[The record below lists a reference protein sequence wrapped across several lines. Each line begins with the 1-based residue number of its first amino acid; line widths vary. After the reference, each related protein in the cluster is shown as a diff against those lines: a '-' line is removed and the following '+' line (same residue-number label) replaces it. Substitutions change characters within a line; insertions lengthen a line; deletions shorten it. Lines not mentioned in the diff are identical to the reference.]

1 MAEQSTPGYTSPS
14 EQNEKSPSDSLYSVQ
29 FQPLQTPI
37 VHAEDLYSLTSP
49 DQPSG
54 GEDKGSNYK
63 SSNDDSPPSNLKV
76 SAHPIVNWLSKVGLD
91 KYQDQFVSNAITI
104 DMLTDLSMQD
114 LKEIIPLV
122 GDRLRF
128 KKYVAQPEFAAEY
141 QSDSTTGNPQG
152 VDSNSVSTVSS
163 SSGDSLSIPEIESH
177 KQVHDRSRSAT
188 PSTTPTSPRRIRNRP
203 EPDPRFN
210 LITFNTPDRRR
221 LHVEVV
227 PTTQPLQY
235 VRHIAKLNTDRPI
248 KVNDGL
254 TVYST
259 DEAVRNAIYQRNIRE
274 FWIEGPSE
282 STGRSSMSRSRTKSS
297 PSTRKSTP
305 TVYSE
310 AEINAPLP
318 PIPTRRASNSANSR
332 GATSSNSQGTSQS
345 ASQNETTATTTTTS
359 SRNRPG
365 SLAFV
370 NPINRPTS
378 NEVTNRLSDFFP
390 NTDQKQLDEGL
401 RNSKILTARFSTI
414 RGSWRQSFRY
424 SKRFSTASSLGG
436 LRLSILKDP
445 ASLTALLGESDTDYE
460 LLEQLDLE
468 DMTPTQW
475 SRGQLIGNGSF
486 GSVYLAF
493 NAITGEVIAV
503 KQVELNET
511 IKEKNKMTDGLR
523 REVEFLR
530 ELDHKNIVQYR
541 GFKREGNTIN
551 IFLEY
556 ISGGSLASHI
566 KRNGGITE
574 AEARLYIAQCLEG
587 LSYLHDKGIIHRD
600 IKGANIL
607 LDHDQNVKISDFGL
621 SKHEQPGA
629 QRFSMQGTAYWMAPE
644 VARATKSTTKADI
657 WSLGCL
663 VIEMVSGEHPFS
675 KFTAIQAIFQIGNN
689 TKPEIPSSCSEELRS
704 FLDLCFQVDPE
715 KRASAHDLLLHP
727 FIAEGH

>member
-1 MAEQSTPGYTSPS
+1 MS
-14 EQNEKSPSDSLYSVQ
+14 EQAKPERLSQANQHSQQPPNSRFSMQ
-29 FQPLQTPI
+29 FKPLQTPG

-49 DQPSG
+49 DHSPSADSQG
-54 GEDKGSNYK
+54 VGFNYR
-63 SSNDDSPPSNLKV
+63 SSNDSPQDSNLKL
-76 SAHPIVNWLSKVGLD
+76 SDRPIINWLSKVGLG
-91 KYQDQFVSNAITI
+91 KYQDQFVGNAITI
-104 DMLTDLSMQD
+104 DMLPDLSMQD

-128 KKYVAQPEFAAEY
+128 KKYVAQSDIASEY
-141 QSDSTTGNPQG
+141 PIASSAGARNSRSG
-152 VDSNSVSTVSS
+152 VSNSLGSAISN
-163 SSGDSLSIPEIESH
+163 SSGSSISTPETEGPRMTPDS
-177 KQVHDRSRSAT
+177 SRSAT
-188 PSTTPTSPRRIRNRP
+188 PSVTPTSPRRSRNRP

-210 LITFNTPDRRR
+210 LVTFNTPDRRR

-235 VRHIAKLNTDRPI
+235 VRHIAKISSDRPI
-248 KVNDGL
+248 KVNDGFS
-254 TVYST
+254 VYST
-259 DEAVRNAIYQRNIRE
+259 DESVRNAIYQRDIRE

-282 STGRSSMSRSRTKSS
+282 GSGLPSGSRSRTKSS
-297 PSTRKSTP
+297 SSTLTARKSTS
-305 TVYSE
+305 TVYNE
-310 AEINAPLP
+310 AEMNAPLP

-332 GATSSNSQGTSQS
+332 IDSQS
-345 ASQNETTATTTTTS
+345 ASRSTS
-359 SRNRPG
+359 QSESTSNPLYRP
-365 SLAFV
+365 SSQVFV
-370 NPINRPTS
+370 NPLERPTF
-378 NEVTNRLSDFFP
+378 NEVKNRLSDYFP

-401 RNSKILTARFSTI
+401 RNSRILNARFSTI

-424 SKRFSTASSLGG
+424 SKRMSTASSLGG
-436 LRLSILKDP
+436 LRLSMLKDP
-445 ASLTALLGESDTDYE
+445 ASLSTLLGESETDYDV
-460 LLEQLDLE
+460 LEQLDLE

-475 SRGQLIGNGSF
+475 SRGKLIGNGSF

-503 KQVELNET
+503 KQVELNEA
-511 IKEKNKMTDGLR
+511 IKEKNKMTDSLR

-541 GFKREGNTIN
+541 GFKREGNIIN

-566 KRNGGITE
+566 KRNGGLPETE
-574 AEARLYIAQCLEG
+574 ARTYIAQCLDG
-587 LSYLHDKGIIHRD
+587 LSYLHDRGIIHRD

-621 SKHEQPGA
+621 SKYEQPGA

-644 VARATKSTTKADI
+644 VARSTKSTTKADI

-663 VIEMVSGEHPFS
+663 IIEMVSGEHPFS

-689 TKPEIPSSCSEELRS
+689 TKPDIPSTCSAELKS

-715 KRASAHDLLLHP
+715 QRASAHDLLLHP
-727 FIAEGH
+727 FIAEGR